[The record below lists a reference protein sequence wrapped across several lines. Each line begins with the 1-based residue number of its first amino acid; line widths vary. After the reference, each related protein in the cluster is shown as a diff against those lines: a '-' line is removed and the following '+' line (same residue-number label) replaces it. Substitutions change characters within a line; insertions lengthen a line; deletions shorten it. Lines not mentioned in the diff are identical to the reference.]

1 MLRQTFEFGIS
12 AKPFPSG
19 HIKVAFQNYIVHNLR
34 EKGIDP
40 IYINLQNIQPSKS
53 IMESIHESNTGSA
66 AAGHRSQGGQV
77 RILILGIVL
86 SVLLLLG
93 MSIVPFTVALHGNV
107 RNSSAGYMARMNAG
121 ETAVQQTA
129 GSSQAAYEANIA
141 E

>member
-1 MLRQTFEFGIS
+1 MKLKAMS
-12 AKPFPSG
+12 ATE
-19 HIKVAFQNYIVHNLR
+19 R
-34 EKGIDP
+34 IDLMTA
-40 IYINLQNIQPSKS
+40 NFQNIQPSKS

-66 AAGHRSQGGQV
+66 VAGHRSQGGQV

-107 RNSSAGYMARMNAG
+107 RNTNAGYMTRMNAG

-129 GSSQAAYEANIA
+129 VSSQTAYEANVA
-141 E
+141 K